1 MQPQNKPG
9 SSRKMMI
16 NPRAS
21 LAGVDAANG
30 QCWYEIRALAAGRVE
45 IFLYD
50 VIGGWGITAQQF
62 VTDCKEAGVFDAS
75 AVDLHIH
82 SPGGDVMQ
90 GFAIYNTLARL
101 KAKVDIWVDG
111 VAASMASM
119 IVCLPGA
126 TVHMPE
132 NSWLMVHKPWGGIAG
147 DSDDMRDYA
156 DWLDRNEALMLSAYM
171 NKTGLGQEELEAMLK
186 AETWLNGA
194 EAVEKGFA
202 DTLEPE
208 LQAAACVNE
217 NKLKDYQNMPE
228 QIKTLFTPRAEAP
241 VNQPPAPVQQPAPVQ
256 ATQTQP
262 APQHPA
268 PQMTNIDITALAQQL
283 QQQMQTAN
291 AERVN
296 TVSAVFEAFPT
307 FATLKAECLA
317 DFSCTAEKARDK
329 LLQALAAGTTPSA
342 GPGAIHLYA
351 GNGNLVGDSIRAAIM
366 VRAGYAQ
373 AEKDNAYNGYTLR
386 ELARASLVDRGIGI
400 SGHGA
405 PLAMVGLAFTHS
417 SSDFGN
423 ILMDVAHK
431 AALLGWDEANET
443 FDQWTRKG
451 TLTDFKTAHRAGL
464 DSFPTLRKVRA
475 GAEYKYVTLKDRGE
489 PIALA
494 TYGELFSIDRQA
506 IINDDMDMLTRIPMA
521 MGGAAR
527 ATVGDLVW
535 AVLTSNPKMSDGKP
549 LFHADHG
556 NLIAADLSID
566 GLDDGRKAM
575 LLQKSGDRHLNI
587 RPAFALTPVAIESRA
602 NQLIKSASVPGADA
616 NSGINNPIQNF
627 ATVLSEA
634 RLDDSSPT
642 DYYLSAAKGRDTI
655 EVAYLDGVDTPYLEQ
670 QQGFTVDG
678 AAFKVRIDAGVAP
691 LDWRGMVK
699 VTKK

>member
-1 MQPQNKPG
+1 MQQMISPPCRG
-9 SSRKMMI
+9 MTI

-30 QCWYEIRALAAGRVE
+30 QCWYEIRAQATGRVE

-62 VTDCKEAGVFDAS
+62 ITDCKDAGVFEAS
-75 AVDLHIH
+75 AIDLHIH

-90 GFAIYNTLARL
+90 GFAIFNTLSRL

-132 NSWLMVHKPWGGIAG
+132 NAWIMVHKPWGGIAG

-186 AETWLNGA
+186 AETWLSGA

-202 DTLEPE
+202 DSLEPE
-208 LQAAACVNE
+208 LQAAACVNQ

-228 QIKTLFTPRAEAP
+228 QVNALFAPRAETQVTPPQAS
-241 VNQPPAPVQQPAPVQ
+241 QPPAPQVSQNTPQPGAV
-256 ATQTQP
+256 
-262 APQHPA
+262 
-268 PQMTNIDITALAQQL
+268 DIAALATQL
-283 QQQMQTAN
+283 QQQMHAAN

-296 TVSAVFEAFPT
+296 AVSAVFDAFPA
-307 FATLKAECLA
+307 FASLKAECLS
-317 DFSCTAEKARDK
+317 DFTCSAEKARER
-329 LLQALAAGTTPSA
+329 LLQALAAGTTPCA
-342 GPGAIHLYA
+342 GPGAAHIYA
-351 GNGNLVGDSIRAAIM
+351 GNGNLVGDSIRAAVM
-366 VRAGYAQ
+366 ARAGYSE
-373 AEKDNAYNGYTLR
+373 AEKDNAYNGFTLR

-400 SGHGA
+400 SGHAA
-405 PLAMVGLAFTHS
+405 PMAMVGLAFTHS
-417 SSDFGN
+417 GSDFGN

-431 AALLGWDEANET
+431 AALQGWGSASET

-451 TLTDFKTAHRAGL
+451 TLSDFKTAHRVGL
-464 DSFPTLRKVRA
+464 EAFPTLRQVQP

-494 TYGELFSIDRQA
+494 TYGELFSIDRQT
-506 IINDDMDMLTRIPMA
+506 IINDDLDMLTRIPMA
-521 MGGAAR
+521 MGAAAR
-527 ATVGDLVW
+527 TTVGDLVW

-556 NLIAADLSID
+556 NLVTADLSIE
-566 GLDDGRKAM
+566 GLDAGRKAM
-575 LLQKSGDRHLNI
+575 LLQKSGSRRLNI
-587 RPAFALTPVAIESRA
+587 RPAFMLTPVAIESRA
-602 NQLIKSASVPGADA
+602 SQLIKSASVPGADA
-616 NSGINNPIQNF
+616 NSGIVNPIQNF

-642 DYYLSAAKGRDTI
+642 DYYLVAAQGRDTI
-655 EVAYLDGVDTPYLEQ
+655 EVAYLDGIDTPYLEQ

-699 VTKK
+699 VKKQ

>member
-1 MQPQNKPG
+1 MQKQKSLTIPLRRG
-9 SSRKMMI
+9 TMI

-21 LAGVDAANG
+21 LAGVDAATG
-30 QCWYEIRALAAGRVE
+30 QSWYEIRALAAGRVE

-62 VTDCKEAGVFDAS
+62 VADCKDAGVFEAS

-101 KAKVDIWVDG
+101 KAKLDIWVDG

-132 NSWLMVHKPWGGIAG
+132 NAWLMIHKPWGGIAG

-156 DWLDRNEALMLSAYM
+156 DWLDRNEALMLGAYM
-171 NKTGLGQEELEAMLK
+171 NKTGIGQEELEAMLK
-186 AETWLNGA
+186 AETWMNGA
-194 EAVEKGFA
+194 EALEKGFA
-202 DTLEPE
+202 DVIEPE

-217 NKLKDYQNMPE
+217 NKLKDYQNMPQ
-228 QIKTLFTPRAEAP
+228 QIKNLFTPRAEAP
-241 VNQPPAPVQQPAPVQ
+241 VNQPA
-256 ATQTQP
+256 
-262 APQHPA
+262 APQAPA
-268 PQMTNIDITALAQQL
+268 APAVQSQPEPQPLMGNIDISALATQL
-283 QQQMQTAN
+283 QQQMQAAN
-291 AERVN
+291 TERV
-296 TVSAVFEAFPT
+296 TAVSAVFDAFPA
-307 FATLKAECLA
+307 FASLKSECVG
-317 DFSCTAEKARDK
+317 DMTCTAEQARNK
-329 LLQALAAGTTPSA
+329 LLTALASGTTPSA
-342 GPGAIHLYA
+342 GPGAIHIHA

-366 VRAGYAQ
+366 NRAGYAE
-373 AEKDNAYNGYTLR
+373 AEKDNAYSGYTLR
-386 ELARASLVDRGIGI
+386 EMARASLVDRGIGI
-400 SGHGA
+400 AGHSA
-405 PLAMVGLAFTHS
+405 PMQMVGLAFTHS

-431 AALLGWDEANET
+431 AALQGWDEAGET

-451 TLTDFKTAHRAGL
+451 TLTDFKTAHRVGL
-464 DSFPTLRKVRA
+464 EAFPSLRQVRA
-475 GAEYKYVTLKDRGE
+475 GAEYKYVKLKDRGE

-506 IINDDMDMLTRIPMA
+506 IINDDLTMLTRIPQA
-521 MGGAAR
+521 MGLAAR
-527 ATVGDLVW
+527 STVGDLVW

-556 NLIAADLSID
+556 NLVAADLSIE
-566 GLDDGRKAM
+566 GLDAGRKAM
-575 LLQKSGDRHLNI
+575 LMQKSGDRRLNI
-587 RPAFALTPVAIESRA
+587 RPAFALTPVAIESRM

-616 NSGINNPIQNF
+616 NSGIVNPIQNF

-642 DYYLSAAKGRDTI
+642 DYYLAAAQGRDTI
-655 EVAYLDGVDTPYLEQ
+655 EVAYLDGIDTPYLEQ

-691 LDWRGMVK
+691 LDHRGLVK
-699 VTKK
+699 VTNK

>member
-1 MQPQNKPG
+1 MQKQKSLTIPHHL
-9 SSRKMMI
+9 RTMI
-16 NPRAS
+16 NPVAS
-21 LAGVDAANG
+21 LAGMDAATG
-30 QCWYEIRALAAGRVE
+30 QSWYEIRALAAGRVE

-62 VTDCKEAGVFDAS
+62 VADCKEAGVFEAR

-101 KAKVDIWVDG
+101 KAKLDIWVDG

-132 NSWLMVHKPWGGIAG
+132 NAWLMIHKPWGGIAG

-156 DWLDRNEALMLSAYM
+156 DWLDRNEALMLGAYM
-171 NKTGLGQEELEAMLK
+171 NKSGLGQEELEVMLK
-186 AETWLNGA
+186 AETWLNGV
-194 EAVEKGFA
+194 EALEKGFA
-202 DTLEPE
+202 DVIEPE

-217 NKLKDYQNMPE
+217 NKLKDYENMPQ
-228 QIKTLFTPRAEAP
+228 QIKNLFTPRAEAP
-241 VNQPPAPVQQPAPVQ
+241 INQPAPPQVPAPQASQRPHESQQPA
-256 ATQTQP
+256 
-262 APQHPA
+262 
-268 PQMTNIDITALAQQL
+268 MGGIDITALAAQL

-291 AERVN
+291 TERV
-296 TVSAVFEAFPT
+296 TAVSAVFDAFPA
-307 FATLKAECLA
+307 FASLKSECVG
-317 DFSCTAEKARDK
+317 DMTCTAEQASNK
-329 LLQALAAGTTPSA
+329 LLNALAAGTTPTA
-342 GPGAIHLYA
+342 GPGAIHIHA

-366 VRAGYAQ
+366 SRAGYAS
-373 AEKDNAYNGYTLR
+373 AEKDNAYTGYTLR
-386 ELARASLVDRGIGI
+386 ELARASLVDRGISI
-400 SGHGA
+400 AGHSA
-405 PLAMVGLAFTHS
+405 PLQMVGLAFTHS

-431 AALLGWDEANET
+431 AALLGWDEAGET
-443 FDQWTRKG
+443 FEQWTRKG
-451 TLTDFKTAHRAGL
+451 TLTDFKTSHRVGL
-464 DSFPTLRKVRA
+464 EAFPSLRQVRA
-475 GAEYKYVTLKDRGE
+475 GAEYKYVTLKDKGE

-506 IINDDMDMLTRIPMA
+506 IINDDLTMLTRIPQA
-521 MGGAAR
+521 MGLAAR

-556 NLIAADLSID
+556 NLVSADLSIE
-566 GLDDGRKAM
+566 GLDAARQAM
-575 LLQKSGDRHLNI
+575 LLQKSGQRRLNI
-587 RPAFALTPVAIESRA
+587 RPAFALTPVAIESRM

-616 NSGINNPIQNF
+616 NSGIVNPIQNF
-627 ATVLSEA
+627 STVLSEA
-634 RLDDSSPT
+634 RLDDNSPT
-642 DYYLSAAKGRDTI
+642 DYYLAAAQGRDTI
-655 EVAYLDGVDTPYLEQ
+655 EVAYLDGIDTPYLEQ
-670 QQGFTVDG
+670 QQGFTIDG

-691 LDWRGMVK
+691 LDHRGLVK

>member
-1 MQPQNKPG
+1 
-9 SSRKMMI
+9 MI

-21 LAGVDAANG
+21 VAGIDAANG

-62 VTDCKEAGVFDAS
+62 VSDCKEAGVFEAS

-90 GFAIYNTLARL
+90 GFAIFNTLSRL
-101 KAKVDIWVDG
+101 KAKLDIWVDG

-132 NSWLMVHKPWGGIAG
+132 NAWLMVHKPWGGIAG

-156 DWLDRNEALMLSAYM
+156 AWLDRNEALMLSAYM

-208 LQAAACVNE
+208 LQAAACVNQ
-217 NKLKDYQNMPE
+217 NKLKDYLNMPE
-228 QIKTLFTPRAEAP
+228 QINNLFGPRAEAP
-241 VNQPPAPVQQPAPVQ
+241 ASQPKPAQNPAPQAANNPPAQQPAQ
-256 ATQTQP
+256 QP
-262 APQHPA
+262 LAG
-268 PQMTNIDITALAQQL
+268 NIDITALAAQL
-283 QQQMQTAN
+283 QQQMQAAN
-291 AERVN
+291 TERVSA
-296 TVSAVFEAFPT
+296 VSAVFDAFPA
-307 FATLKAECLA
+307 FGSLKAECIT
-317 DFSCTAEKARDK
+317 DISCSAEQARTK
-329 LLQALAAGTTPSA
+329 LLNALAAGTTPSA
-342 GPGAIHLYA
+342 GPAAIHIHA
-351 GNGNLVGDSIRAAIM
+351 GNGNIVGDSIRAAVM
-366 VRAGYAQ
+366 NRAGYAQ

-400 SGHGA
+400 SGVGTA
-405 PLAMVGLAFTHS
+405 QAMVGLAFTHS

-431 AALLGWDEANET
+431 AALLGWDEASET
-443 FDQWTRKG
+443 FEQWTRKG
-451 TLTDFKTAHRAGL
+451 TLTDFKTAHRVGL
-464 DSFPTLRKVRA
+464 ESLASLRKVRA
-475 GAEYKYVTLKDRGE
+475 GAEYKYVTIKDRGE

-494 TYGELFSIDRQA
+494 TYGELFSIDRQT
-506 IINDDMDMLTRIPMA
+506 IINDDLDMLTRIPQA
-521 MGGAAR
+521 MGLAAR

-556 NLIAADLSID
+556 NLVAADLSIE
-566 GLDDGRKAM
+566 GLDTARKAM
-575 LLQKSGDRHLNI
+575 LLQKSGDRRLNI
-587 RPAFALTPVAIESRA
+587 RPAYMLTPVAIESRA

-616 NSGINNPIQNF
+616 NSGIVNPIQNF
-627 ATVLSEA
+627 VTVASEA

-642 DYYLSAAKGRDTI
+642 DFYLTAAQGRDTI
-655 EVAYLDGVDTPYLEQ
+655 EVAYLDGIDTPYLEQ

-691 LDWRGMVK
+691 LDWRGLVK

>member
-1 MQPQNKPG
+1 
-9 SSRKMMI
+9 MMI

-62 VTDCKEAGVFDAS
+62 VTDCKEAGVFEAS
-75 AVDLHIH
+75 AVALHIH

-90 GFAIYNTLARL
+90 GFAIYNTLSRL

-132 NSWLMVHKPWGGIAG
+132 NAWLMVHKPWGGIAG

-228 QIKTLFTPRAEAP
+228 QIKSLFTPCAEAP
-241 VNQPPAPVQQPAPVQ
+241 VNQPQQQAPVQQPAPLQ
-256 ATQTQP
+256 ATLNQPQQP
-262 APQHPA
+262 APQMA
-268 PQMTNIDITALAQQL
+268 NIDISALAQQL
-283 QQQMQTAN
+283 QLQMQTAN

-296 TVSAVFEAFPT
+296 AVSAVFEAFPT

-317 DFSCTAEKARDK
+317 DFTCNAEKARDK

-366 VRAGYAQ
+366 TRAGYAQ
-373 AEKDNAYNGYTLR
+373 SEKDNAYNGYTLR

-400 SGHGA
+400 SGHSS

-431 AALLGWDEANET
+431 AALMGWDEASET

-494 TYGELFSIDRQA
+494 TYGELFSIDRQT

-556 NLIAADLSID
+556 NLVSSDLSIE
-566 GLDDGRKAM
+566 GLDAGRQAM
-575 LLQKSGDRHLNI
+575 LLQKSGERRLNI
-587 RPAFALTPVAIESRA
+587 RPAFMLTPVAIESRA

-627 ATVLSEA
+627 VTVLSEA

-642 DYYLSAAKGRDTI
+642 DYYLAAAQGRDTI
-655 EVAYLDGVDTPYLEQ
+655 EVAYLDGIDTPYLEQ

-691 LDWRGMVK
+691 LDWRGLVK
-699 VTKK
+699 ATKK

>member
-1 MQPQNKPG
+1 MQKQKSLTIPNL
-9 SSRKMMI
+9 RRTMI
-16 NPRAS
+16 NPLAS
-21 LAGVDAANG
+21 LAGVDAATG
-30 QCWYEIRALAAGRVE
+30 QNWYEIRALAAGRVE

-62 VTDCKEAGVFDAS
+62 VADCKEAGVFEAS

-101 KAKVDIWVDG
+101 KAKLDIWVDG

-132 NSWLMVHKPWGGIAG
+132 NAWLMIHKPWGGIAG

-156 DWLDRNEALMLSAYM
+156 DWLDRNEALMLGAYM
-171 NKTGLGQEELEAMLK
+171 NKTGLGQEDLEAMLK
-186 AETWLNGA
+186 AETWMNGA
-194 EAVEKGFA
+194 EALEKGFA
-202 DTLEPE
+202 DVIEPE

-217 NKLKDYQNMPE
+217 NKLKDYQNMPQ
-228 QIKTLFTPRAEAP
+228 QIKNLFTPRAEAP
-241 VNQPPAPVQQPAPVQ
+241 VIQPPAPQVQAPAQASQRLQEPQQPV
-256 ATQTQP
+256 
-262 APQHPA
+262 
-268 PQMTNIDITALAQQL
+268 MGNIDITALAAQL
-283 QQQMQTAN
+283 QQQMQAAN
-291 AERVN
+291 TERV
-296 TVSAVFEAFPT
+296 TAVSAVFEAFPA
-307 FATLKAECLA
+307 FASLKSECVG
-317 DFSCTAEKARDK
+317 DMTCTAEQARNK
-329 LLQALAAGTTPSA
+329 LLNALAAGTTPSA
-342 GPGAIHLYA
+342 GPGAIHIHA

-366 VRAGYAQ
+366 SRAGYAS
-373 AEKDNAYNGYTLR
+373 AEKDNAYSGYTLR
-386 ELARASLVDRGIGI
+386 ELARASLIDRGIGI
-400 SGHGA
+400 AGHSS
-405 PLAMVGLAFTHS
+405 PMQMVGLAFTHS

-431 AALLGWDEANET
+431 AALLGWEEASET

-451 TLTDFKTAHRAGL
+451 TLTDFKTALRIGL
-464 DSFPTLRKVRA
+464 EAFPTLRKVRA

-494 TYGELFSIDRQA
+494 TYGELFSLDRQT
-506 IINDDMDMLTRIPMA
+506 IINDDMDMLTRIPQA

-556 NLIAADLSID
+556 NLINADLSID
-566 GLDDGRKAM
+566 GLDAARQAM
-575 LLQKSGDRHLNI
+575 KLQKSGDRALNI
-587 RPAFALTPVAIESRA
+587 RPAFALTPVAIESRM
-602 NQLIKSASVPGADA
+602 NQLIKSASVPGADV
-616 NSGINNPIQNF
+616 NSGIDNPIRNF
-627 ATVLSEA
+627 AEVLSEA

-655 EVAYLDGVDTPYLEQ
+655 EVAYLDGIDTPYLEQ

-691 LDWRGMVK
+691 LDHRGLVK